1 MYHTTVYRPRGKVEP
16 YYSVQ
21 IQGKGWTILQ
31 CTDLGERLDHTTV
44 YRPRGKA
51 EPYYSVQTKGKG
63 RTIQP
68 SLAADASVS
77 VAEISNTVGAAVLR
91 NW

>member
-1 MYHTTVYRPRGKVEP
+1 M
-16 YYSVQ
+16 
-21 IQGKGWTILQ
+21 
-31 CTDLGERLDHTTV
+31 